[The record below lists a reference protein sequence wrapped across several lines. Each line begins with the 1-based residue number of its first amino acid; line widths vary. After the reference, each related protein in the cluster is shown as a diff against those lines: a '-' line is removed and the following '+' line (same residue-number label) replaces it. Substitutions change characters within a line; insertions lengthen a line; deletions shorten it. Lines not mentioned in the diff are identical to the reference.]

1 MIPVTPDMEG
11 IDGGKVISN
20 EFKFALEEFAK
31 RYDLPFKTLEE
42 LIAYNQQDKKVRA
55 KYGQDLLEADVK
67 RNNQIKK
74 SFKQPLKST
83 ANV

>member
-1 MIPVTPDMEG
+1 M
-11 IDGGKVISN
+11 
-20 EFKFALEEFAK
+20 EEFAK

-67 RNNQIKK
+67 KKQPDKEIIQTTIKK
-74 SFKQPLKST
+74 QTFDALLKT
-83 ANV
+83 TIRRICLY

>member
-1 MIPVTPDMEG
+1 MPSAEEEFTAAKKALQKAGAEVIPVTPDMEG

-42 LIAYNQQDKKVRA
+42 LIAYNQQDKRFVPSMGKI
-55 KYGQDLLEADVK
+55 Y
-67 RNNQIKK
+67 
-74 SFKQPLKST
+74 
-83 ANV
+83 